1 MINVALFGLGR
12 IGSMHAQ
19 NIFLNNKCSLQ
30 YVFDID
36 QALAKKIAKKF
47 NSISIENTRIAY
59 NDKNVDVIFITTP
72 TSTHIK
78 YIMEAVKFKKTIF
91 CEKPL
96 DLNINKIN
104 ECKKF
109 IKKYNPK
116 IQVGFNRRY
125 DPGHYALKKS
135 IQIGEIGKLEKI
147 IITSRDPAPP
157 SMAYLKVSGGIFRDM
172 TIHDFDLIRF
182 YLGNDEVKEIF
193 ATTTNLSDLRIKK
206 INDYELAMCL
216 IKSEK
221 GVICMINNSRH
232 CSYGYDQRVEVFG
245 SKGMVISGNRRDY
258 ASEKFLGSKT
268 AIKRPLLNF
277 FIDRYEKAYQ
287 LQLDDLVY
295 LVQKRKN
302 PRASFEE
309 GRKAIIIANAAYKS
323 LKLNKVVK
331 INF

>member
-1 MINVALFGLGR
+1 MINIALFGLGR
-12 IGSMHAQ
+12 IGVMHAQ
-19 NIFLNNKCSLQ
+19 NIYLNNNCSLQ

-36 QALAKKIAKKF
+36 QVLAKKIAKKF
-47 NSISIENTRIAY
+47 NSISIKNTRIAY
-59 NDKNVDVIFITTP
+59 TDKNVDVIFITTP

-96 DLNINKIN
+96 DLNIKKIN
-104 ECKKF
+104 QCKKF

-295 LVQKRKN
+295 LVQKRKK

-323 LKLNKVVK
+323 LKFNKVVK

>member
-1 MINVALFGLGR
+1 MINIALFGLGR

-287 LQLDDLVY
+287 LQLNDLVY
-295 LVQKRKN
+295 LVQKRKS

-323 LKLNKVVK
+323 LKFNKVVK

>member
-1 MINVALFGLGR
+1 MINIALFGLGR
-12 IGSMHAQ
+12 IGVMHAQ
-19 NIFLNNKCSLQ
+19 NIYLNNNCSLQ
-30 YVFDID
+30 YVFDIN

-47 NSISIENTRIAY
+47 NSISIKNTRIAY
-59 NDKNVDVIFITTP
+59 TDKNVDVIFITTP

-96 DLNINKIN
+96 DLNIKKIN
-104 ECKKF
+104 QCKKF

-245 SKGMVISGNRRDY
+245 SKGMVVSGNRRDN
-258 ASEKFLGSKT
+258 ASEKFLESKT

-277 FIDRYEKAYQ
+277 FIDRYEEAYK
-287 LQLDDLVY
+287 LQLDDLID
-295 LVQKRKN
+295 LVQKGKN

-309 GRKAIIIANAAYKS
+309 GRKAIIIANAASKS
-323 LKLNKVVK
+323 LKSKKCVK

>member
-1 MINVALFGLGR
+1 MINIALFGLGR

-36 QALAKKIAKKF
+36 QVLAKKIAKKF
-47 NSISIENTRIAY
+47 NSISIKNTRIAY
-59 NDKNVDVIFITTP
+59 TDKKVDVIFITTP

-78 YIMEAVKFKKTIF
+78 YIMEAIKFKKTIF

-157 SMAYLKVSGGIFRDM
+157 SMAYLKISGGIFRDM

-193 ATTTNLSDLRIKK
+193 ATTTNVSDLRIKK

-216 IKSEK
+216 IKSKK

-245 SKGMVISGNRRDY
+245 SKGMVISGNRRDN
-258 ASEKFLGSKT
+258 ASEKFLESKT

-277 FIDRYEKAYQ
+277 FIDRYEEAYK
-287 LQLDDLVY
+287 LQLNDLVY

>member
-1 MINVALFGLGR
+1 MINIALFGLGR

-96 DLNINKIN
+96 DLNIKKIN
-104 ECKKF
+104 QCKKF

-157 SMAYLKVSGGIFRDM
+157 SMAYLKISGGIFRDM

>member
-1 MINVALFGLGR
+1 MINIALFGLGR
-12 IGSMHAQ
+12 IGVMHAQ
-19 NIFLNNKCSLQ
+19 NIYLNNNCSLQ

-47 NSISIENTRIAY
+47 NSISIKNTRIAY
-59 NDKNVDVIFITTP
+59 TDKNVDVIFITTP

-96 DLNINKIN
+96 DLNIKKIN
-104 ECKKF
+104 QCKKF

-323 LKLNKVVK
+323 LKFNKVVK

>member
-1 MINVALFGLGR
+1 MINIALFGLGR
-12 IGSMHAQ
+12 IGVMHAQ
-19 NIFLNNKCSLQ
+19 NIYLNNNCSLQ
-30 YVFDID
+30 YVFDIN

-47 NSISIENTRIAY
+47 NSISIKNTRIAY
-59 NDKNVDVIFITTP
+59 TDKNVDVIFITTP

-245 SKGMVISGNRRDY
+245 SKGMVVSGNRRDN
-258 ASEKFLGSKT
+258 ASEKFLESKT

-277 FIDRYEKAYQ
+277 FIDRYEEAYK
-287 LQLDDLVY
+287 LQLDDLID

>member
-1 MINVALFGLGR
+1 MINIALFGLGR
-12 IGSMHAQ
+12 IGVMHAQ
-19 NIFLNNKCSLQ
+19 NIYLNNNCSLQ

-36 QALAKKIAKKF
+36 QVLAKKIAKKF
-47 NSISIENTRIAY
+47 NSISIKNTRIAY
-59 NDKNVDVIFITTP
+59 TDKNVDVIFITTP

-96 DLNINKIN
+96 DLNIKKIN
-104 ECKKF
+104 QCKKF

-245 SKGMVISGNRRDY
+245 SKGMVISGNRRDN

-287 LQLDDLVY
+287 LQLNDLVY
-295 LVQKRKN
+295 LVQKRKS

-323 LKLNKVVK
+323 LKFNKVVK

>member
-1 MINVALFGLGR
+1 MINIALFGLGR

-36 QALAKKIAKKF
+36 QVLAKKIAKKF
-47 NSISIENTRIAY
+47 NSISIKNTRIAY
-59 NDKNVDVIFITTP
+59 TDKKVDVIFITTP

-96 DLNINKIN
+96 DLNIKKIN
-104 ECKKF
+104 QCKKF

-157 SMAYLKVSGGIFRDM
+157 SMAYLKISGGIFRDM

-193 ATTTNLSDLRIKK
+193 ATTTNVSDLRIKK

-245 SKGMVISGNRRDY
+245 SKGMVISGNRRDN
-258 ASEKFLGSKT
+258 ASEKFLESKT

-277 FIDRYEKAYQ
+277 FIDRYEEAYK
-287 LQLDDLVY
+287 LQLNDLVY

>member
-1 MINVALFGLGR
+1 MINIALFGLGR
-12 IGSMHAQ
+12 IGVMHAQ
-19 NIFLNNKCSLQ
+19 NIYLNNNCSLQ
-30 YVFDID
+30 YVFDIN

-47 NSISIENTRIAY
+47 NSISIKNTRIAY
-59 NDKNVDVIFITTP
+59 TDKNVDVIFITTP

-96 DLNINKIN
+96 DLNIKKIN
-104 ECKKF
+104 QCKKF

-193 ATTTNLSDLRIKK
+193 ATTTNLLDLRIKK

-287 LQLDDLVY
+287 LQLNDLVY

>member
-1 MINVALFGLGR
+1 MINIALFGLGR
-12 IGSMHAQ
+12 IGVMHAQ
-19 NIFLNNKCSLQ
+19 NIYLNNNCSLQ
-30 YVFDID
+30 YVFDIN

-47 NSISIENTRIAY
+47 NSISIKNTRIAY
-59 NDKNVDVIFITTP
+59 TDKKVDVIFITTP

-96 DLNINKIN
+96 DLNIKKIN
-104 ECKKF
+104 QCKKF

-323 LKLNKVVK
+323 LKFNKVVK

>member
-1 MINVALFGLGR
+1 MINIALFGLGR
-12 IGSMHAQ
+12 IGVVHAQ

-36 QALAKKIAKKF
+36 QARTKKIAKKF
-47 NSISIENTRIAY
+47 NSIPIKNTRIAY
-59 NDKNVDVIFITTP
+59 TDKKVDVIFITTP

-96 DLNINKIN
+96 DLNIKKIN
-104 ECKKF
+104 QCKKF

-323 LKLNKVVK
+323 LKFNKVVK

>member
-1 MINVALFGLGR
+1 MINIALFGLGR
-12 IGSMHAQ
+12 IGVMHAQ
-19 NIFLNNKCSLQ
+19 NIYLNNNCSLQ

-47 NSISIENTRIAY
+47 NSISIKNTRIAY
-59 NDKNVDVIFITTP
+59 TDKNVDVIFITTP

-96 DLNINKIN
+96 DLNIKKIN
-104 ECKKF
+104 QCKKF

-287 LQLDDLVY
+287 LQLNDLVY

-323 LKLNKVVK
+323 LKFNKVVK

>member
-1 MINVALFGLGR
+1 MINIALFGLGR
-12 IGSMHAQ
+12 IGVMHAQ
-19 NIFLNNKCSLQ
+19 NIYLNNNCSLQ

-47 NSISIENTRIAY
+47 NSISIKNTRIAY
-59 NDKNVDVIFITTP
+59 TDKKVDVIFITTP

-96 DLNINKIN
+96 DLNIKKIN
-104 ECKKF
+104 QCKKF

-216 IKSEK
+216 MKSEK

-245 SKGMVISGNRRDY
+245 SKGMIVSGNRRDNE
-258 ASEKFLGSKT
+258 SEKFLESKT

-277 FIDRYEKAYQ
+277 FIDRYEEAYK
-287 LQLDDLVY
+287 LQLDDLID
-295 LVQKRKN
+295 LVQNRKN

-309 GRKAIIIANAAYKS
+309 GRKAIIIANATYKS
-323 LKLNKVVK
+323 LKFNKAVK

>member
-1 MINVALFGLGR
+1 MINIALFGLGR

-96 DLNINKIN
+96 DLNIKKIN
-104 ECKKF
+104 QCKKF

-157 SMAYLKVSGGIFRDM
+157 SMAYLKVSGGIFKDM

-216 IKSEK
+216 IKSER

-287 LQLDDLVY
+287 LQLNDLVY

>member
-1 MINVALFGLGR
+1 MINIALFGLGR
-12 IGSMHAQ
+12 IGVMHAQ
-19 NIFLNNKCSLQ
+19 NIYLNNNCSLQ
-30 YVFDID
+30 YVFDIN

-47 NSISIENTRIAY
+47 NSISIKNTRIAY
-59 NDKNVDVIFITTP
+59 TDKNVDVIFITTP

-96 DLNINKIN
+96 DLNIKKIN
-104 ECKKF
+104 QCKKF

-216 IKSEK
+216 IKSKK

-287 LQLDDLVY
+287 LQLNDLVY

-323 LKLNKVVK
+323 LKFNKVVK

>member
-1 MINVALFGLGR
+1 MINIALFGLGR

-96 DLNINKIN
+96 DLNIKKIN
-104 ECKKF
+104 QCKKF

-245 SKGMVISGNRRDY
+245 SKGMIVSGNRRDNE
-258 ASEKFLGSKT
+258 SEKFLESKT

-277 FIDRYEKAYQ
+277 FIDRYEEAYK
-287 LQLDDLVY
+287 LQLDDLID
-295 LVQKRKN
+295 LVQKGKN

>member
-1 MINVALFGLGR
+1 MINIALFGLGR
-12 IGSMHAQ
+12 IGVMHAQ
-19 NIFLNNKCSLQ
+19 NIYLNNNCSLQ

-36 QALAKKIAKKF
+36 QVLAKKIAKKF
-47 NSISIENTRIAY
+47 NSISIKNTRIAY
-59 NDKNVDVIFITTP
+59 TDKNVDVIFITTP

-96 DLNINKIN
+96 DLNIKKIN
-104 ECKKF
+104 QCKKF

-287 LQLDDLVY
+287 LQLNDLVY

-323 LKLNKVVK
+323 LKFNKVVK

>member
-1 MINVALFGLGR
+1 MINIALFGLGR

-157 SMAYLKVSGGIFRDM
+157 SMAYLKVSGGIFKDM

-221 GVICMINNSRH
+221 GIICMINNSRH

-287 LQLDDLVY
+287 LQLNDLVY

>member
-1 MINVALFGLGR
+1 MINIALFGLGR
-12 IGSMHAQ
+12 IGVMHAQ
-19 NIFLNNKCSLQ
+19 NIYLNNNCSLQ

-47 NSISIENTRIAY
+47 NSISIKNTRIAY
-59 NDKNVDVIFITTP
+59 TDKKVDVIFITTP

-96 DLNINKIN
+96 DLNIKKIN
-104 ECKKF
+104 QCKKF

-323 LKLNKVVK
+323 LKFNKVVK

>member
-1 MINVALFGLGR
+1 MINIALFGLGR
-12 IGSMHAQ
+12 IGVMHAQ
-19 NIFLNNKCSLQ
+19 NIYLNNNCSLQ
-30 YVFDID
+30 YVFDIN
-36 QALAKKIAKKF
+36 QTLAKKIAKKF
-47 NSISIENTRIAY
+47 NSISIKNTRIAY
-59 NDKNVDVIFITTP
+59 TDKNVDVIFITTP

-96 DLNINKIN
+96 DLNIKKIN
-104 ECKKF
+104 QCKKF

-157 SMAYLKVSGGIFRDM
+157 SMAYLKISGGIFRDM

-193 ATTTNLSDLRIKK
+193 ATTTNVSDLRIKK

-216 IKSEK
+216 IKSKK

-245 SKGMVISGNRRDY
+245 SKGMVISGNRRDN
-258 ASEKFLGSKT
+258 ASEKFLESKT

-277 FIDRYEKAYQ
+277 FIDRYEEAYK
-287 LQLDDLVY
+287 LQLNDLVY